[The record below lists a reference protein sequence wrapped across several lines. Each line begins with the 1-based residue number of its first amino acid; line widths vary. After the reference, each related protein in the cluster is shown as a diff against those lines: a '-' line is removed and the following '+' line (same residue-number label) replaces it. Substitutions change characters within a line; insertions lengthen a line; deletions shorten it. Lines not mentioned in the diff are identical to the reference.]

1 MTRCPFI
8 DRSDKVGSHERVKM
22 PILAEIPSIKEI
34 RTADRMPLDCARDII
49 YAIAKEMQ
57 ELERSVPFFSGFDR
71 ISYHKY
77 DFQWDGLHDHLFRLI
92 MRLVIKVEPGPDG
105 IKETSL
111 DEDLHNYENL
121 YYITLCHI
129 CMLYR
134 ELHREFSAGRVD
146 PNERFTEH
154 LTAKTMVKHLYSHWS
169 ALVDP
174 VLMATL
180 DFSIRKKQL
189 MDFKTMHN
197 MAVFNG
203 SRNYDHDRDLKSI
216 ENSIRKGLNAV
227 PFDESQLFSGKYKG
241 LTPELFDD
249 QSDFVHALLQCLY
262 RRHTD
267 KLGYWFFDNKTC
279 AGCYWAFRE
288 LSEEDGLALN
298 NSLFDPKRENL
309 ADVPAPEIHI
319 PEENVP
325 RPVDFSKV
333 CAYLSEGAGDVE
345 MEDPFSEAAASLPT
359 PPTSTSRKRGRCPS
373 PVDTALANGGGG
385 GSGKRPRRRTPEPSP
400 APPSAASHLTGVS
413 RIVSPRWRR
422 AMSVL
427 PSPVLPGPGEAAVV
441 PPALTRARHDRDAV
455 VNGEMMRA
463 ERERA
468 MRALCGEETE
478 EDEERRYAEAMVVMV
493 EEEVARTWRELW
505 G

>member
-8 DRSDKVGSHERVKM
+8 DRSNKVGSHIRVEM
-22 PILAEIPSIKEI
+22 PVLAQIPSIKEI

-57 ELERSVPFFSGFDR
+57 ELERSVPFFSGFDS
-71 ISYHKY
+71 ISYNKQ
-77 DFQWDGLHDHLFRLI
+77 DRKWDGLHDHLFGLI
-92 MRLVIKVEPGPDG
+92 IRLVIKVETGPGG
-105 IKETSL
+105 TKETSL
-111 DEDLHNYENL
+111 DEDLHNYESL

-134 ELHREFSAGRVD
+134 ELHREFAAGRLD

-203 SRNYDHDRDLKSI
+203 SRNYDQDRDLKSI

-241 LTPELFDD
+241 LTAELFD
-249 QSDFVHALLQCLY
+249 QSDIVHVLIQCLNH
-262 RRHTD
+262 RHTD
-267 KLGYWFFDNKTC
+267 QLSYWLFDNKKC
-279 AGCYWAFRE
+279 AGCYWDFRE
-288 LSEEDGLALN
+288 LSEEEELAIN
-298 NSLFDPKRENL
+298 NALFDEKRENL

-319 PEENVP
+319 PAENVP

-359 PPTSTSRKRGRCPS
+359 PPASSSKKRGRCPS

-385 GSGKRPRRRTPEPSP
+385 GKRLRRTPEPSP
-400 APPSAASHLTGVS
+400 SPWAASPLKGIS

-422 AMSVL
+422 TMSVL
-427 PSPVLPGPGEAAVV
+427 PSPVLPGPGEATVV
-441 PPALTRARHDRDAV
+441 PPAHTRAQHDHDTV
-455 VNGEMMRA
+455 VNGEMMLA

-468 MRALCGEETE
+468 MRALCGEETD
-478 EDEERRYAEAMVVMV
+478 EDEERRYKEAMAVIAEDEVV
-493 EEEVARTWRELW
+493 RTWELW
-505 G
+505 VGY